1 MEERAESRSRLLPQM
16 SPNVPTDDDDDAD
29 INQYSPATSEHD
41 SQRLLVEDDL
51 DEESSQKRPQAW
63 KNSPSWLRSPRP
75 QRIQPLDGRTAGICY
90 ACEKLIPK
98 KRRSLRRVVL
108 LGLGI
113 ILALYGTDVF
123 LLAFVHELTRF
134 RVIGSVLSIFML
146 GFFSNDVHHILQVWG
161 KPGQIGDGLAS
172 WPTDFSRDINP
183 IPCHSHN
190 DYWRLVPLY
199 SAIGA
204 GCISVEADIWL
215 FEDELYVGH
224 SIASL
229 TRNRTLHSLYIEPLL
244 DILLKQNPTTPF
256 HDGQYSLNGVFDTR
270 PDQSLVLLIDFKT
283 PGVDLWPYVLSALAP
298 LRERRYLTYIDG
310 DRIVERPITVVGT
323 GNTPFEMVAS
333 KASNPDLDVFYDAPI
348 STMGGAGG
356 YDPSGTLPDE
366 DSVRNSASAI
376 NDVPVVHERSPKD
389 HRVPADHIGS
399 IKSTVTQVH
408 DPPPI
413 ISPTLSADSYNTT
426 NSFYASGSFN
436 DIFGR
441 LIDNEF
447 STKQLQLLRDQVR
460 GTHQRGLKARYW
472 ELPYWPISLRNH
484 VWDVLVKEGV
494 DMLNVDDLK
503 GATERDWRLPHAWW
517 YVERE

>member
-1 MEERAESRSRLLPQM
+1 
-16 SPNVPTDDDDDAD
+16 
-29 INQYSPATSEHD
+29 
-41 SQRLLVEDDL
+41 
-51 DEESSQKRPQAW
+51 
-63 KNSPSWLRSPRP
+63 
-75 QRIQPLDGRTAGICY
+75 
-90 ACEKLIPK
+90 
-98 KRRSLRRVVL
+98 
-108 LGLGI
+108 
-113 ILALYGTDVF
+113 
-123 LLAFVHELTRF
+123 
-134 RVIGSVLSIFML
+134 ML
-146 GFFSNDVHHILQVWG
+146 GFFTNDVHHILQIWG

-215 FEDELYVGH
+215 FEDELFVGH

-244 DILLKQNPTTPF
+244 DILSKQNPTTPF
-256 HDGQYSLNGVFDTR
+256 HDGRYSLNGVFDTR

-283 PGVDLWPYVLSALAP
+283 PGIDLWPHVLSALAP
-298 LRERRYLTYIDG
+298 LRERRFLTYVDG

-323 GNTPFEMVAS
+323 GNTPFELVAS

-348 STMGGAGG
+348 RKMGGAGG
-356 YDPSGTLPDE
+356 HDPSGALQKD
-366 DSVRNSASAI
+366 DSVHEGASAI
-376 NDVPVVHERSPKD
+376 NDVPVGRARSPKD
-389 HRVPADHIGS
+389 HRGPEYDPNSTDSS
-399 IKSTVTQVH
+399 ITQVH
-408 DPPPI
+408 DPPV
-413 ISPTLSADSYNTT
+413 ISPTITADSYNTT

-441 LIDNEF
+441 LIDNKF
-447 STKQLQLLRDQVR
+447 SPKQLKLLRDQVR
-460 GTHQRGLKARYW
+460 GAHRRGLKARYW

-494 DMLNVDDLK
+494 DLLNVDDLK

-517 YVERE
+517 